1 MILSVTTLR
10 MMTVRDEIVWILL
23 IESKTRF
30 SQIENLELIEF
41 PTVY

>member
-30 SQIENLELIEF
+30 SQIENLELI
-41 PTVY
+41 